1 MELEKI
7 IADLNTRFA
16 QPRRE
21 FYNRRIIWWQD
32 DDREFEDAIPEL
44 QLEGAKV
51 LVLNGHNSYA
61 AKKLLVEDDPYSSYL
76 VYCPLTFSRPEDNWL
91 INVQL
96 YSEEF
101 RADLNSIWMDE
112 MGLPSTPVLREQVKG
127 YRKFFNAKERRAKV
141 AAMSA
146 KITTAAQLHTAVM
159 SALAALGQTQPNGAY
174 GALLA

>member
-61 AKKLLVEDDPYSSYL
+61 AK
-76 VYCPLTFSRPEDNWL
+76 
-91 INVQL
+91 
-96 YSEEF
+96 
-101 RADLNSIWMDE
+101 
-112 MGLPSTPVLREQVKG
+112 
-127 YRKFFNAKERRAKV
+127 
-141 AAMSA
+141 
-146 KITTAAQLHTAVM
+146 
-159 SALAALGQTQPNGAY
+159 
-174 GALLA
+174 